1 MHSPRP
7 YGLLVL
13 DGELSD
19 RDQLFIDHELKKLTN
34 QKTLSNLDSIR
45 QVRNLPDGGYVV
57 LQDMGGILKAIAHKG
72 MFEQVIELDGL
83 IKFYVPMLFSGVI
96 TRANVRIEDGV
107 GIKLTEQCRRRLN
120 NYSDNPLPP
129 KQLFLKRFIIEPH
142 PILAPEFAGD
152 GLSDVVTTQYAG
164 QHPTWYSGAMSEVM
178 QISGGYGIQLL
189 SLLPADNNERAQ
201 YIIPPKYLDK
211 IFDEL
216 YEVRLPCYSG
226 IPPLLGQFQFDYKF
240 YHTNGVVFDN
250 ESKPWLIKID
260 PSGVWAMPL
269 PIIPITATQAFR
281 EYIESI
287 NDVEILKI
295 LDRFGALPSGEG
307 MPLIQQ
313 DFYAWKRAGVI
324 IKVCDS
330 SDFYEHI
337 AYSDACGWTFNSNGT
352 EGFNTAYSVD
362 EDGVKYGVAYK
373 ASFRF
378 KAAERWGWLNKI
390 DVVGE
395 YAVVVSKYLSALLNL
410 LPKGDQKTLAI
421 LYKLRR
427 VSRDDI
433 YQQALTSL
441 ANPLGVTSVDVDYW
455 NNLELPPIADH
466 TGKVVKVGQGY
477 LYHNALPQN
486 QPQIKFPDVGQKG
499 CISFDFR
506 PEKIT
511 GQNIKPNCDTIMYGY
526 YVEDS
531 LKVVKYFVDWRSYIA
546 EYSGNFEQIMIV
558 GSWEQLER
566 VGSTSLQG
574 YFYTSDLDFREIFS
588 PTEIKTTILGEDKG
602 FDTKPHFSFLFPGSC
617 NGEVWRNR
625 YFTHKTVSTT
635 YNSESIA
642 VGICIPYFD
651 RNSIL
656 LAKKKVTSSTS
667 MNERLELF
675 YIQDP
680 YKYIYWTYDFVYAW
694 VGPIPKRTG
703 KPEPVNGNPVW
714 VEIEQYN
721 PTEFSDFADQGP
733 WLPSAPYD
741 ITWLVHPDSNQ
752 WNYNGGG
759 TIPKVKEYSRTEVKG
774 AQTTGDLSFSVAD
787 QPFNVFTKVPD
798 DGYFRTSP
806 SNAGNLFYR
815 DACRVVFG
823 EGVYANISEL
833 DQNNRRYKWG
843 YSALVDDKSAYHF
856 IGVINE

>member
-13 DGELSD
+13 DGELSNQ
-19 RDQLFIDHELKKLTN
+19 DQLFIDQELKILTN
-34 QKTLSNLDSIR
+34 NKSQSNLESIR
-45 QVRNLPDGGYVV
+45 QVKNLPDGGYVI
-57 LQDMGGILKAIAHKG
+57 LQDMGGILKAIAYKG
-72 MFEQVIELDGL
+72 MFTQTIQFDGL

-96 TRANVRIEDGV
+96 THANVRAEQGV

-120 NYSDNPLPP
+120 NYSINKLPP
-129 KQLFLKRFIIEPH
+129 KKLFLKRFVIEPH
-142 PILAPEFAGD
+142 PVLATEFAGD
-152 GLSDVVTTQYAG
+152 GLSDVVTTQYAE

-178 QISGGYGIQLL
+178 QISGGYGIQVFNF
-189 SLLPADNNERAQ
+189 LPEDNIEQAK
-201 YIIPPKYLDK
+201 YIIPPKYLNK

-216 YEVRLPCYSG
+216 HDVRLPCYSG
-226 IPPLLGQFQFDYKF
+226 IPPVLGQFQFDYKF

-260 PSGVWAMPL
+260 PSGVWAMPM
-269 PIIPITATQAFR
+269 PIIPVTATQAFR
-281 EYIESI
+281 EYIESV
-287 NDVEILKI
+287 NDIEILKI

-337 AYSDACGWTFNSNGT
+337 AYSDACGWTFNSSGT
-352 EGFNTAYSVD
+352 ECFNTAYSVN
-362 EDGVKYGVAYK
+362 EDGLKFGVAYK
-373 ASFRF
+373 AKFNF
-378 KAAERWGWLNKI
+378 KAADRLGWLSKI
-390 DVVGE
+390 DIIGKN
-395 YAVVVSKYLSALLNL
+395 ASIVSKYLSSLLNL
-410 LPKGDQKTLAI
+410 LPKGEQKTLAI

-427 VSRDDI
+427 VSKDDI
-433 YQQALTSL
+433 FQLAQTSL
-441 ANPLGVTSVDVDYW
+441 ADPMGVTSVDVDYW
-455 NNLELPPIADH
+455 HNLELTPIAQH

-477 LYHNALPQN
+477 LFHNALRQN
-486 QPQIKFPDVGQKG
+486 QPQIKFPNVGRKG
-499 CISFDFR
+499 CISFDFS
-506 PEKIT
+506 PVKSVDKSS
-511 GQNIKPNCDTIMYGY
+511 KPNCDTIMYGY

-546 EYSGNFEQIMIV
+546 EYSGNFERIMIV

-574 YFYTSDLDFREIFS
+574 YFYTSDLDYRETFS
-588 PTEIKTTILGEDKG
+588 PTEIKTTIIGEDKG

-625 YFTHKTVSTT
+625 YFTHKTITTT

-642 VGICIPYFD
+642 IGICIPFFD

-656 LAKKKVTSSTS
+656 LAKKKATSSTS
-667 MNERLELF
+667 NHEQLELL
-675 YIQDP
+675 YVQDP

-721 PTEFSDFADQGP
+721 PTEFSDFADQGA
-733 WLPSAPYD
+733 WLPTAPYD

-759 TIPKVKEYSRTEVKG
+759 TIPKVKEYSKTEVKG
-774 AQTTGDLSFSVAD
+774 AETTGDLSFSVID
-787 QPFNVFTKVPD
+787 QAYKVFAKLPD
-798 DGYFRTSP
+798 EGYFTTSP
-806 SNAGNLFYR
+806 NNAGNLFYK

-823 EGVYANISEL
+823 DSVYANISEL